1 MELTLAELEEAI
13 NYWRARSP
21 AQGDALVLAPQVK
34 ALAEVYA
41 LMIVHHMPRVQVPLL
56 SPAARDA
63 LAAWQSR

>member
-1 MELTLAELEEAI
+1 MELTLAELEDAI

-34 ALAEVYA
+34 ALAEIYA
-41 LMIVHHMPRVQVPLL
+41 LMIVHRMPRVQVPLL

-63 LAAWQSR
+63 LAGWRSQ